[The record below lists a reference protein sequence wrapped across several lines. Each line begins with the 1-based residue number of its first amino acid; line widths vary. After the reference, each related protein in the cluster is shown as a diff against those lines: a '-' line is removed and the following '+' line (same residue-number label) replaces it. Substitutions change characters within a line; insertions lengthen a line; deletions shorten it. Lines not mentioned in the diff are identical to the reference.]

1 MSSTTTQAPVVT
13 HDDITIQ
20 RLLEEIPV
28 QAASALQT
36 LAVQKRTPMRELVKA
51 GLLKVAN
58 EITNPG
64 GTPAHA

>member
-1 MSSTTTQAPVVT
+1 MSTSTTQAPVVT

-58 EITNPG
+58 EITNPAG
-64 GTPAHA
+64 APAHA